1 MTFGIIGQ
9 WPFRSIQWPGKKL
22 NWLLLPSKHFMKR
35 GGLSNCICKGHPHTN
50 THTHRSDANGSDNA
64 RARLG
69 NWTLS
74 SFNGVAPL

>member
-35 GGLSNCICKGHPHTN
+35 GGLSNCICKGHPHT
-50 THTHRSDANGSDNA
+50 HAHRSDANGSDNA
-64 RARLG
+64 RARHG